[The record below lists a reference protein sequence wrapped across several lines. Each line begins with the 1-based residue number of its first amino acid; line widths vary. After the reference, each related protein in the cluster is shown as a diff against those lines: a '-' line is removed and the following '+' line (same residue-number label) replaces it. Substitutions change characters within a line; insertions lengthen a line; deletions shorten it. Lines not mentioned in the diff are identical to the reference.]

1 MKKEAN
7 IKVNAI
13 LNVIKTLSSILFP
26 LITFPYISRI
36 LQPENIGKI
45 NFSTSF
51 VTYFSLIASLGI
63 TTYAIRECALVKHD
77 RKKLDLISSQIFSIN
92 AYTTV
97 ISYIL
102 LLVSLVIF
110 RKFDSYRT
118 IIIVQ
123 SLTIAFNTAGCEWLN
138 AAMEDYKYITI
149 RSVSFQLL
157 SLILMFIFVRCPDDY
172 IKYVIIT
179 VISSSGSSIVNILYR
194 RKYSKVTFLKNP
206 NFKKHFKPI
215 ALLFVMILAQNIFN
229 TSDITMIGFFK
240 DDYSVGLYST
250 SVKITN
256 LIAQVV
262 ASLVWVILPKM
273 SNLFE
278 SEDYKKINDFLNRIF
293 NVLLTIGIP
302 CSIGTI
308 MLSKELIEIIAGS
321 DYIGASISLKIL
333 MVSFIFNLIGEFYLG
348 NMILLPSKKEK
359 LFMNLC
365 CISTLINLIM
375 NFFLIPL
382 YGINAAAF
390 TTMLST
396 LLLMLMLYFTK
407 DKNIEFRFNYIL
419 KSLLNSFSIVVIC
432 LLINRIVNSL
442 YLKVILSVIFSGC
455 TYFLILFIEKNEL
468 VIDTL
473 NLFKRI
479 VKGVKKHE

>member
-1 MKKEAN
+1 MQKEPN
-7 IKVNAI
+7 VKINAI

-26 LITFPYISRI
+26 LITFPYISRV

-63 TTYAIRECALVKHD
+63 TTYAIRECALAKGN
-77 RKKLDLISSQIFSIN
+77 RNKLNEVSSQIFSIN

-97 ISYIL
+97 VSYIL
-102 LLVSLVIF
+102 LFISLILF
-110 RKFDSYRT
+110 RKLDNYKT
-118 IIIVQ
+118 IIIIQ
-123 SLTIAFNTAGCEWLN
+123 SLTIAFNTVGCEWLN

-149 RSVSFQLL
+149 RSVVFQLI
-157 SLILMFIFVRCPDDY
+157 SLLLMFMFVKCPDDY

-179 VISSSGSSIVNILYR
+179 VISSSGASITNLLYR
-194 RKYSKVTFLKNP
+194 RKYANVIFLKKP
-206 NFKKHFKPI
+206 NFRRHFKPI

-278 SEDYKKINDFLNRIF
+278 NKDYKKINEFLDKIL

-302 CSIGTI
+302 CSVGTI
-308 MLSKELIEIIAGS
+308 MLSNELIEIIAGS
-321 DYIGASISLKIL
+321 DYIAASNSLRIL
-333 MVSFIFNLIGEFYLG
+333 MISFVFNLIGEFFLG

-359 LFMNLC
+359 LFMKLC
-365 CISTLINLIM
+365 CISTFINLIM
-375 NFFLIPL
+375 NFLLIPP

-396 LLLMLMLYFTK
+396 LLMMVMLYITK
-407 DKNIEFRFNYIL
+407 DKNIEIQFKRIAISFVN
-419 KSLLNSFSIVVIC
+419 SLSIVVVC
-432 LLINRIVNSL
+432 LLFTKFVNDI
-442 YLKVILSVIFSGC
+442 YLKVLLSVVCSI
-455 TYFLILFIEKNEL
+455 ILYTSLLLVQKNEL
-468 VIDTL
+468 IIGVVSIL
-473 NLFKRI
+473 K
-479 VKGVKKHE
+479 KGYRR